1 MFVWF
6 FSLYIH
12 FTYSNK
18 FLLLPPGQH
27 PRNINLIL
35 IICISVPLLNHWY
48 CNIYLIAGET
58 YVSVSGDWF
67 WYVLSSLTI
76 PENCLEAT
84 DLNNSKW
91 YLLKISFQE
100 QKMPLQ
106 SSPQARMEYYEDT
119 EYLVN
124 TVSMVLALGLKSKY
138 LDNFLKKLM
147 LRHRKPFSNLLIKLV
162 YGRETIKDI
171 WKLLV
176 ILMPS
181 QDGKHWPI

>member
-1 MFVWF
+1 
-6 FSLYIH
+6 
-12 FTYSNK
+12 
-18 FLLLPPGQH
+18 
-27 PRNINLIL
+27 
-35 IICISVPLLNHWY
+35 
-48 CNIYLIAGET
+48 
-58 YVSVSGDWF
+58 
-67 WYVLSSLTI
+67 
-76 PENCLEAT
+76 
-84 DLNNSKW
+84 
-91 YLLKISFQE
+91 
-100 QKMPLQ
+100 MPLQ